1 MLWASTEKLTS
12 ACPVSTLSTGSHR
25 DLNRHGIFSRH
36 RFKAEQFVNCINRR
50 LSFLLKMSLA
60 VGALLLFFQGRYQ
73 AMMEILVILLITFMP
88 ILLGKRFDVGIPHG
102 FETMAVIFLYMSLF
116 LGEFGD
122 YYNRFWWWDLVLH
135 SGSAFLLGILGFLLV
150 YVRNEK
156 QEINLDLPPPFHRSI
171 RVSFRSRY
179 RHDMGNIRILHGP
192 GLRTQHAEK
201 RPGRYHVGP
210 NR

>member
-102 FETMAVIFLYMSLF
+102 FETMAVIFLIMSLF

-150 YVRNEK
+150 YVLNEK
-156 QEINLDLPPPFHRSI
+156 QEINLDLPPPISSPYSRFFSQSVSARYGKYSNSSWTRSSDSTCRKAAWSI
-171 RVSFRSRY
+171 PC
-179 RHDMGNIRILHGP
+179 G
-192 GLRTQHAEK
+192 T
-201 RPGRYHVGP
+201 
-210 NR
+210 

>member
-1 MLWASTEKLTS
+1 MGQYREVNKCLS
-12 ACPVSTLSTGSHR
+12 CFYPVHWLSQGLKPTW
-25 DLNRHGIFSRH
+25 DFFSRH

>member
-36 RFKAEQFVNCINRR
+36 RFKVEQFVNCINRR
-50 LSFLLKMSLA
+50 MSFLLKMSLA

-88 ILLGKRFDVGIPHG
+88 PLLGKRFEVRIPHG
-102 FETMAVIFLYMSLF
+102 FETMAVIFLIMSLF

-156 QEINLDLPPPFHRSI
+156 HDINLDLPAPFHRSI

>member
-135 SGSAFLLGILGFLLV
+135 SGSAFLLGILGFLLL

-156 QEINLDLPPPFHRSI
+156 QEINLDLSPISSLYSRFFSQSVSARYGKYSNSSWSRS
-171 RVSFRSRY
+171 SNSTSRKAAWSIPC
-179 RHDMGNIRILHGP
+179 G
-192 GLRTQHAEK
+192 T
-201 RPGRYHVGP
+201 
-210 NR
+210 